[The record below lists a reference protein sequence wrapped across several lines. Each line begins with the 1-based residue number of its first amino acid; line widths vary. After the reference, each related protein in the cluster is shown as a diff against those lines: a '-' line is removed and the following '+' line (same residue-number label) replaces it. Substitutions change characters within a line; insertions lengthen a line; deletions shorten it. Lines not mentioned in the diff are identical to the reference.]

1 MFVHLRLHT
10 AFSLS
15 EGAIRIPQAAD
26 LCLKHDMPA
35 LAVTDTNN
43 LFGALEFS
51 SHLSGKGIQPIIGCT
66 VNVDLTAEV
75 ERCQGAKRARQNETF
90 AKPIALLATSRE
102 GYLNLSRLS
111 SIAFLD
117 SALSDRP
124 CLTLDQIKTHN
135 GGLLALTGGRD
146 GAVDY
151 LLRSHFHDPAQK
163 LVADLQ
169 EIFDDRLY
177 IELQRHLDGKSDLT
191 EPDLLRFGDD
201 RGLPV
206 VATNEPY
213 FATPELHEAHDAL
226 LCIAD
231 GTYLIQSDRRQVTP
245 EHYFKAPEQMAEL
258 FADIPQAISN
268 TVEIAKRCAFMPEIR
283 DPILPT
289 FKAGVDEGD
298 ELRAQV
304 VAGLKMRFENNQL
317 FASEEQYWQRLDY
330 ELDIIIRMK
339 FPGYFLIVADFIKW
353 SKANDIPVGPGRGSG
368 AGSLVAWALTITDLD
383 PLRFNL
389 LFERFLNP
397 ERISMPDFDIDFCQD
412 RRDDVIS
419 YVQNKYGD
427 DKVAQ
432 IITFGKLQARAV
444 VRDVGRVMGL
454 PYGQVDRICKLIP
467 NNPADPTTLSEALET
482 VPELRTEIDADE
494 NIDRLVNVALK
505 LEGLY
510 RHASTHAAGVV
521 IGDRQL
527 EQLLPL
533 YRDPKSTMPVTQFNL
548 NWVEPA
554 GLVKFDFL
562 GLKTLTVLKRA
573 CELLEKDGIT
583 LDINQIPLDDTATYD
598 MLSKGDSIGVFQFE
612 SAGMRDLMRQAQPT
626 MFEDLIALVAL
637 YRPGPMENIP
647 KYLACKHGEEEPEYL
662 HEMVSQIVEET
673 YGVIIYQEQVMQIA
687 QTLSGYSLGEADLL
701 RRAMGKKKKEEMDR
715 QKDRFVEGAVAKGVD
730 KDRADYIFDLVAKF
744 AGYGFNKSHS
754 ACYAYIAYQ
763 TAYLKANYPVHF
775 YAASMSLD
783 MLNTDKLYVF
793 YADAQR
799 HGIPVTPPDINTS
812 HADFTTRDKAVVY
825 ALAALKNVGKAAMEH
840 VVAERGNDGSF
851 HSVFDFAQRVEPSMV
866 NKKQIE
872 QLAKAG
878 AFDSLTGNRAQ
889 VHDCAD
895 QLMMYAQQAAND
907 RASSQVNLFGEDVQK
922 QMLPDLR
929 TVLDWPSEDRLD
941 REKEAIG
948 FYLSGH
954 PLDRFADYLDE
965 KNVARIADLR
975 TQEDFSTRTVVLAG
989 TVHAIRERR
998 SRTSDK
1004 PYAHIALSDSSGD
1017 FEVTVFSDVLV
1028 PERAKFTASASLLL
1042 ICIADWE
1049 NENLRLTVKSVRSL
1063 DTANETAGK
1072 GLKIYIRDP
1081 DAVHAVQKVLNH
1093 TDQLALA
1100 KARNKATAHGE
1111 GEAGTIN
1118 DAGANDASTKA
1129 PNHGNDAAD
1138 TAANGNGINTG
1149 QIRLILQTP
1158 VNLPPEAAAVI
1169 DTRRNGTPQRNPLN
1183 APTVPDRTEKERKAE
1198 AGLAGQAGQEP
1209 WQDLYEMEL
1218 VIQKP
1223 YPISYSVKNALK
1235 ATPGVIDVVV
1245 T

>member
-26 LCLKHDMPA
+26 LCLQHNMPA

-51 SHLSGKGIQPIIGCT
+51 THLSSKGIQPIIGCT
-66 VNVDLTAEV
+66 LNIDLTAEV
-75 ERCQGAKRARQNETF
+75 EHSQGAKRFRQNETV
-90 AKPIALLATSRE
+90 AKPIVLLATSRE

-117 SALSDRP
+117 SVLSDSP
-124 CLTLDQIKTHN
+124 CLTLDQIETHN
-135 GGLLALTGGRD
+135 EGLIALTGGRD

-151 LLRSHFHDPAQK
+151 LLQSQFHEPAQK
-163 LVADLQ
+163 LIGDLHR
-169 EIFDDRLY
+169 IFGDRLY
-177 IELQRHLDGKSDLT
+177 IELQRHLDGKSDIT
-191 EPDLLRFGDD
+191 EPDLLRAADS
-201 RGLPV
+201 RGIPV

-213 FATPELHEAHDAL
+213 FSTPDMHEAHDAL

-231 GTYLIQSDRRQVTP
+231 GTYLIQSERRHVTR
-245 EHYFKAPEQMAEL
+245 EHYFKSPEEMTEL
-258 FADIPQAISN
+258 FADIPQAVSN
-268 TVEIAKRCAFMPEIR
+268 SLEIAKRCAFMPEVR

-289 FKAGVDEGD
+289 FKAGADESD
-298 ELRAQV
+298 ELREQAI
-304 VAGLKMRFENNQL
+304 AGLKKRFQENEL
-317 FASEEQYWQRLDY
+317 FAPEEQYWQRLDY

-339 FPGYFLIVADFIKW
+339 FPGYFLIVADFIQW
-353 SKANDIPVGPGRGSG
+353 SKTNDIPVGPGRGSG
-368 AGSLVAWALTITDLD
+368 AGSLIAWALTITDLD

-412 RRDDVIS
+412 RRDDVIT
-419 YVQNKYGD
+419 YVQDKYGE

-467 NNPADPTTLSEALET
+467 NNPADPTTLSEALDT
-482 VPELRTEIDADE
+482 VPELRTETAADE
-494 NIDRLVNVALK
+494 NVDRLVNVALK

-573 CELLEKDGIT
+573 CELLQKDGIA
-583 LDINQIPLDDTATYD
+583 LDINHIPLDDTATYE

-662 HEMVSQIVEET
+662 HEMVSAIVEET

-783 MLNTDKLYVF
+783 MLNTDKLYIF

-799 HGIPVTPPDINTS
+799 HGIPVAPPDINNS
-812 HADFTTRDKAVVY
+812 NADFSTQDNAVVY
-825 ALAALKNVGKAAMEH
+825 ALAALKNVGKTAMEH
-840 VVAERGNDGSF
+840 VVSERKKDGVF
-851 HSVFDFAQRVEPSMV
+851 QTVFDFAQRIEPGMV

-878 AFDSLTGNRAQ
+878 AFDSLSGNRAQ
-889 VHDCAD
+889 VHECAD
-895 QLMMYAQQAAND
+895 QLMMYAQQAAHD
-907 RASSQVNLFGEDVQK
+907 RSSTQVNLFGEDVQR
-922 QMLPDLR
+922 QMLPDLK
-929 TVLDWPSEDRLD
+929 TVLDWSSEDRLD

-954 PLDRFADYLDE
+954 PLDRFTDYLEE
-965 KNVARIADLR
+965 KKVSRIADLR

-989 TVHAIRERR
+989 TIHTVRERR

-1028 PERAKFTASASLLL
+1028 PERAKFAVSACVLL
-1042 ICIADWE
+1042 ICVADWE
-1049 NENLRLTVKSVRSL
+1049 NENLRLTVKSIRSL
-1063 DTANETAGK
+1063 EAANEAVGK
-1072 GLKIYIRDP
+1072 GLKVYIHDP
-1081 DAVHAVQKVLNH
+1081 AAVQSVRKVLDH
-1093 TDQLALA
+1093 SDQLLKA
-1100 KARNKATAHGE
+1100 KAE
-1111 GEAGTIN
+1111 SEAAKSNENG
-1118 DAGANDASTKA
+1118 K
-1129 PNHGNDAAD
+1129 D
-1138 TAANGNGINTG
+1138 TARTIENGNTNNTG
-1149 QIRLILQTP
+1149 QIRLVLQTP
-1158 VNLPPEAAAVI
+1158 VNLPSTTAAIIGAPRSE
-1169 DTRRNGTPQRNPLN
+1169 TAQCTAGTAASASQQESDQN
-1183 APTVPDRTEKERKAE
+1183 DQKERV
-1198 AGLAGQAGQEP
+1198 
-1209 WQDLYEMEL
+1209 LYEMEL
-1218 VIQKP
+1218 VLPKP
-1223 YPISYSVKNALK
+1223 YPVSYSVKNALK
-1235 ATPGVIDVVV
+1235 STPGVIDVVL